1 MNICRIANANFIII
15 LSILFTCFSFG
26 QSAGQFEYVNP
37 LPGSGYAS
45 PETNIIMRPGSIIDK
60 ESISSD
66 LISVT
71 GSKSGIHKGKFLLSD
86 DSKTLVFNPDS
97 KFSPFEEVTVELKEG
112 VRTIQ
117 GKNIGSFNFRFF
129 VNREPEPGD
138 IEKINELQGEK
149 APLQINKKPASFDS
163 YDPPPPVLTVD
174 TSDNPSPGC
183 LFLGPSPYLMIVDN
197 EATPVFSRY
206 VDGAVYD
213 FTLQPNGLL
222 TYFIYPIGCYG
233 LDSSF
238 NVVREFNTANGYSVD
253 VHDLRVF
260 PNGHYYI
267 LGKKLVTV
275 DMSKIVDGGNPD
287 AQVIDMALQEFDNSG
302 NVVFQW
308 SALDHYKIT
317 DADQYVDLALYK
329 IDLVHMNSIEIDN
342 DGNIM
347 LSARNLDEITKI
359 DHNTGNIIWR
369 FGGKNNQFTFIND
382 DRGFSRQHDIK
393 RISNGDITIFDNG
406 VYHSPAYS
414 SMIEYKLDEKNKTA
428 TLVNRY
434 THDNNIYSR
443 TEGMVEELPNGN
455 KLISWGKINDPAL
468 TEIRPDNSIAYE
480 LSFDNIYIKYRS
492 YRFMWKTNY
501 FVTNVDSLDFGKVEK
516 GDSVKKEISLY
527 NPHNSSVVIN
537 QFYCKEA
544 SFSVLNRLP
553 LSIHAK
559 NSVVITV
566 KFAPVLNGVFNNIL
580 NIRSIDNS
588 VNSNNGLI
596 ARQVFLKGS
605 TVNLINP
612 ISPPSDLEAV
622 VLNNKIKLTWKDNS
636 NSESGFIIQRKK
648 GDSSSTNNFIAIDTV
663 SANDTSYT
671 DASVKDSVIY
681 TYRICA
687 FNSDTTSS
695 FSNYTTGSVITS
707 VGNNNVVKQYALYQ
721 NYPNPFNP
729 STNIRYQIPKAGLVT
744 IDIYNILG
752 QKVKTLLNKYQA
764 EGKYSI
770 KFDASDLTSGIY
782 FCRLKVNQ
790 FTDVKKLILIK

>member
-559 NSVVITV
+559 DSVVITV

-707 VGNNNVVKQYALYQ
+707 VGNNNVVKQYALYR